1 MFFLRLVFLVAVPFG
16 GNGVASAGSVYTG
29 AEVAAY
35 ESGFGVSTALTNP
48 SSALSLP
55 SASTGSGS
63 TDGNFSPFNPHYRP
77 GEIVQVGQGGYLTL
91 RLERFVRVEPDQ
103 WHLGVWENVFL
114 VAGIGGVVG
123 HPPGFFGGD
132 TANVEVSADGINF
145 VNLGPVAFSGFG
157 NYWADSS
164 GPYSKTSGN
173 VRADFGRPFNR
184 DLSLLAGANYEQ
196 VLAFLEGTAGGT
208 WIDLSPSGLS
218 QVGWVRFSGVAAGQ
232 TLEIDAIAINTSL
245 AGAPTALPRLT
256 IGEAPF
262 RSVALSHSLPHAQ
275 YQLQFSDDLTT
286 GWHDL
291 GSAVPGNGGELI
303 LHDLTTTALSSNRFY
318 RVVLP

>member
-35 ESGFGVSTALTNP
+35 ESGFGASTALTNP

-77 GEIVQVGQGGYLTL
+77 GEIVQVGQGGHLTL

-103 WHLGVWENVFL
+103 RHLGVWENVFL
-114 VAGIGGVVG
+114 VAGSGGLVG
-123 HPPGFFGGD
+123 YPPGFFGGD

-145 VNLGPVAFSGFG
+145 VSLGPVVFSGVG
-157 NYWADSS
+157 NYWADSA
-164 GPYSKTSGN
+164 GPYSKTNGT

-184 DLSLLAGANYEQ
+184 DLSQLAGADYGQ
-196 VLAFLEGTAGGT
+196 VLAFLDGTAGGT
-208 WIDLSPSGLS
+208 WIDLSASGLS
-218 QVGWVRFSGVAAGQ
+218 QVGWVRFSVVAPGQ
-232 TLEIDAIAINTSL
+232 TLEIDAIAINTEL
-245 AGAPTALPRLT
+245 AGAPTVVPRLLMAENHV
-256 IGEAPF
+256 G
-262 RSVALSHSLPHAQ
+262 SVTLAQSLPHAS
-275 YQLQFSDDLTT
+275 YQLQFSDDLAAD
-286 GWHDL
+286 WRDL
-291 GSAVPGNGGELI
+291 GEPLPGNGA
-303 LHDLTTTALSSNRFY
+303 ALVFNDPTNPRPTNRFY
-318 RVVLP
+318 RVIIP

>member
-114 VAGIGGVVG
+114 VARIGGVVG

-262 RSVALSHSLPHAQ
+262 QILALSHSLPHAQ

-291 GSAVPGNGGELI
+291 GSAVPGNGGELV
-303 LHDLTTTALSSNRFY
+303 LHDLTTNALSSKRCY